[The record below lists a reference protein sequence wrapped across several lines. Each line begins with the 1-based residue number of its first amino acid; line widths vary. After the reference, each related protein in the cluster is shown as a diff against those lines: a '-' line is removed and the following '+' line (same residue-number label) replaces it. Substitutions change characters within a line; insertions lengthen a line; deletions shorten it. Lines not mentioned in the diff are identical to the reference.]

1 MMSSLALQSVIFL
14 RTMHKDVLDKT
25 RQDMLPALSV
35 LKDDFYLAGGTGL
48 ALQIGHRRSVD
59 FDFFCPES
67 FDTEA
72 LFNTITKKFSGR
84 SVTRIDQS
92 QDTLHVSI
100 DGVQMSFF
108 GYDYPLIDDLIETEN
123 LYLASVLDIACMKL
137 SAVIGRAT
145 IKDYVDIYYILQDY
159 SLEDLLHFADDKYPN
174 FNRNLVLK
182 SLVYFDDVTE
192 KPLKFLDC
200 DAPGFSE
207 VKEYL
212 RKTVKN
218 YE

>member
-1 MMSSLALQSVIFL
+1 
-14 RTMHKDVLDKT
+14 MHKDVLDKT
-25 RQDMLPALSV
+25 RQDMLPALRV
-35 LKDDFYLAGGTGL
+35 FKDDFYLAGGTGL
-48 ALQIGHRRSVD
+48 ALQIRHRRSVD

-72 LFNTITKKFSGR
+72 LFDTARKKFSGQ

-92 QDTLHVSI
+92 QDTLHVSV

-108 GYDYPLIDDLIETEN
+108 RYEYDLIDDLIETIN
-123 LYLASVLDIACMKL
+123 LQLAAIPDIACMKL
-137 SAVIGRAT
+137 SAVISRAT
-145 IKDYVDIYYILQDY
+145 TKDYVDIYYILQDY
-159 SLEDLLHFADDKYPN
+159 SLEELLNFADDKYPN
-174 FNRNLVLK
+174 FNRNLALK

-192 KPLKFLDC
+192 EPLEFLDG
-200 DAPGFSE
+200 DAPDFDE

-212 RKTVKN
+212 QRTVKN

>member
-1 MMSSLALQSVIFL
+1 
-14 RTMHKDVLDKT
+14 MHKDVLDKT
-25 RQDMLPALSV
+25 RQDMLPALRV
-35 LKDDFYLAGGTGL
+35 FKDDFYLAGGTGL
-48 ALQIGHRRSVD
+48 ALQIRHRRSVD

-72 LFNTITKKFSGR
+72 LFDTARKKFSDQ

-92 QDTLHVSI
+92 QDTLHMSV

-108 GYDYPLIDDLIETEN
+108 RYKYDLIDDLIETIN
-123 LYLASVLDIACMKL
+123 LQLAAIPDIACMKL
-137 SAVIGRAT
+137 SAVISRAT
-145 IKDYVDIYYILQDY
+145 TKDYVDIYYILQDY
-159 SLEDLLHFADDKYPN
+159 SLEELLNFADDKYPN
-174 FNRNLVLK
+174 FNRNLALK

-192 KPLKFLDC
+192 EPLEFLDD
-200 DAPGFSE
+200 DAPDFDE

-212 RKTVKN
+212 RKTIKN